1 MVVLTTRHTAT
12 GWVLAMFPNSTVT
25 GGDVSTLLAVFVSAG
40 EKKER
45 KKEKS
50 DEICQQVSKTEEERK
65 KKMTHRNR
73 RPESARTRPNS
84 DTPTR
89 IARHK
94 ATIARGNV
102 QTSFPNLATERFPP
116 TFAIPSSSPRAFFPL
131 FFRRENPRA
140 RAFLSSSGQ
149 RDRRSLSLARSS
161 NEDENQRRR
170 TTTSK
175 TKTVLLTSASASSRN
190 SSSMSVVCGQALW
203 ERRRK
208 NACTI

>member
-1 MVVLTTRHTAT
+1 VEVAHTNFTKITRVIFIHHDSVVVLTTRHTAT

-94 ATIARGNV
+94 ASIARGNV

-131 FFRRENPRA
+131 FLGVKIHARARVPLLLRPTRPPLSIPRA
-140 RAFLSSSGQ
+140 IFERG
-149 RDRRSLSLARSS
+149 RKP
-161 NEDENQRRR
+161 
-170 TTTSK
+170 TTT
-175 TKTVLLTSASASSRN
+175 N
-190 SSSMSVVCGQALW
+190 DD
-203 ERRRK
+203 E
-208 NACTI
+208 